1 MEGIFIPVFEEIASM
16 SRERCQN
23 ERIRLKNE
31 ISFARGNALWGG
43 PSQDLSVAALKE
55 AVNSI
60 ERRLCE
66 LAVAEDTNLEDINW
80 MSTRKLISEPAF

>member
-1 MEGIFIPVFEEIASM
+1 MEGISIPALEEIASM

-31 ISFARGNALWGG
+31 ISFARGSALWGG

-66 LAVAEDTNLEDINW
+66 LAVAEDTYWKISTGCQLEN
-80 MSTRKLISEPAF
+80 

>member
-1 MEGIFIPVFEEIASM
+1 MEARIGHSGEKAVEGISMPVTEEIASM
-16 SRERCQN
+16 SRERCQG

-31 ISFARGNALWGG
+31 ISCARGNALWGG

-55 AVNSI
+55 AVNAI

-66 LAVAEDTNLEDINW
+66 LAVAEDSSCMFN
-80 MSTRKLISEPAF
+80 

>member
-16 SRERCQN
+16 SLERCHS

-43 PSQDLSVAALKE
+43 PSQDLSVAALRE

-66 LAVAEDTNLEDINW
+66 LALAEDTNWKLSTAACQLEN
-80 MSTRKLISEPAF
+80 